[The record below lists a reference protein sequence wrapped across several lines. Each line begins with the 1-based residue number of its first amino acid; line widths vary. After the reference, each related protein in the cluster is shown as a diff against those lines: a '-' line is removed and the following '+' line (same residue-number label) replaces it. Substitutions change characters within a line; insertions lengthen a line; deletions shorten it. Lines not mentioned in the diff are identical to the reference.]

1 MSMRLSV
8 IALAVGLATTAP
20 ALGAITSYN
29 RAGFATATATSTVIT
44 QGFDSFDVGTT
55 LLTDGFVSYGAS
67 AGTPIIS
74 NLYVFTTGP
83 NTLASTNDGD
93 FPFFL
98 PDETATFTFAAPI
111 TAFAID
117 ISTVS
122 IQAGAYTATLNIGDV
137 VNSKFDPFPDFPDFP
152 DFGTGQFI
160 GFISDTPFTSVT
172 IAHGGNFAYVL
183 DTLRYVKAVPEP
195 ASLALLGMGLLGLGF
210 AARRRVTG

>member
-44 QGFDSFDVGTT
+44 QGFDSFAGGTT

-67 AGTPIIS
+67 AGTPVIS
-74 NLYVFTTGP
+74 NLYLFTTGP
-83 NTLASTNDGD
+83 NTLASTKDGD

-98 PDETATFTFAAPI
+98 SNETATFTFAAPI

-137 VNSKFDPFPDFPDFP
+137 VNSVVDPFPGFPG
-152 DFGTGQFI
+152 FGTGQFI

-183 DTLRYVKAVPEP
+183 DTLRYVKAEKTQVPEP

-210 AARRRVTG
+210 AARRRAA